1 MRASRPHHLLGHST
15 SYSKTL
21 IPLKSIGR
29 VILEVQGQKHNEIA
43 IIQPFSKI
51 CSIKTTLCENKLTSP
66 PCRTLNRLLKNTN
79 STQIHWSG
87 DPRGQ
92 GQKYKRIINMY
103 PFSKICCIKTTPFE
117 SKPTSPLIRTLYK
130 LLKNTNPAQI
140 HCSCDLRGQGQ
151 KHNKIATIQPFSK
164 ICSIKT
170 TLYENKL
177 TSPPCRTLNRLL
189 KNTNS
194 TQIHW
199 SGDPRG

>member
-43 IIQPFSKI
+43 TIQPFSKI

-92 GQKYKRIINMY
+92 GQRYKRIINMY
-103 PFSKICCIKTTPFE
+103 PFSKISCIKTSHVRASRPHHLAGHSTSY
-117 SKPTSPLIRTLYK
+117 SKTLT
-130 LLKNTNPAQI
+130 LLKSIVRVTLEVKVKSTIKLQLYS
-140 HCSCDLRGQGQ
+140 HFQ
-151 KHNKIATIQPFSK
+151 KFA
-164 ICSIKT
+164 
-170 TLYENKL
+170 L
-177 TSPPCRTLNRLL
+177 
-189 KNTNS
+189 
-194 TQIHW
+194 
-199 SGDPRG
+199 